1 MLRSI
6 WPLVE
11 DGNLKKWQ
19 KIADL
24 GKNGIIGYFEMA
36 PQVQPKC
43 FWYLQHITND
53 RQLKK
58 ITGVSHQIW
67 SHRGSTFK
75 NKKWHKT
82 ANIASLSSGSRWAW
96 EEPKK
101 ENNLNTISKMMD
113 TLIQVQ
119 LYTFSYRKALIQYQK
134 LPKIADSGGKK
145 RKK

>member
-11 DGNLKKWQ
+11 DGNLKNCQ

-24 GKNGIIGYFEMA
+24 GKNGKIGYFEMA

-43 FWYLQHITND
+43 FWHLQHITNN

-58 ITGVSHQIW
+58 NGLFHHIW
-67 SHRGSTFK
+67 SHVGSTFK
-75 NKKWHKT
+75 NKKWHKS
-82 ANIASLSSGSRWAW
+82 ANIASLNSGSRWAW

-101 ENNLNTISKMMD
+101 ENNLDTISKMMD